1 MRSLYRFCRRL
12 LVPVVVGWVLIVLV
26 FLLTQQV
33 GPLLALREPFDM
45 LVAGLTGFW
54 AVSSRWARGWA
65 VEVIAGI
72 VAALL
77 VGIVRVQLGHYY
89 GEVPGTSELLL
100 LARVSMAGGIG
111 ATLSR
116 LLHQRVVL

>member
-65 VEVIAGI
+65 VEVIAGV